1 MGVDGAHYTVIIFS
15 CLWNIQ
21 LGYHDCCFII
31 CSEVPFYALL
41 NKQFFNPGIWTPP
54 ISGFGI
60 DENHRDPEIR
70 DPGLQSQSRLTNHIY
85 RVTAMLS
92 AVLAIAILSVCV
104 CQTRALQQNEQTSRQ
119 YFNATWKAILS
130 LSLIHI

>member
-15 CLWNIQ
+15 CSWNIQ

-70 DPGLQSQSRLTNHIY
+70 DPGLQSIVTTYESYLPRDSYAKRCPSDRNSVRLCVSNACFATKRTNIPPIFQCH
-85 RVTAMLS
+85 V
-92 AVLAIAILSVCV
+92 
-104 CQTRALQQNEQTSRQ
+104 EGH
-119 YFNATWKAILS
+119 S
-130 LSLIHI
+130 L